1 MQIKCDDQLG
11 SRGLKKVNVLIVPGQ
26 GLLKFTGESISPVAK
41 VLLAEPSKN
50 GKWSCTTWT
59 IELAEGVRQE
69 VIKQDWE
76 SSEWLLGET
85 LGIALEDLKKRLKI
99 TPEDGI
105 TDPQILQ
112 FLQAHFPKSLKK
124 LQDKDSSWGEG
135 KDQVAELLAAQK
147 ALAEAKAAE
156 QEVLEVVYKL
166 EEAEKMMAEAAAIQ
180 GRVTAAKALLGKGK
194 VSLSDLKSAMGL

>member
-85 LGIALEDLKKRLKI
+85 LGIALEGLK
-99 TPEDGI
+99 
-105 TDPQILQ
+105 ILQ

-124 LQDKDSSWGEG
+124 LQDKDASWGEG

-156 QEVLEVVYKL
+156 QEVLEVVRKL